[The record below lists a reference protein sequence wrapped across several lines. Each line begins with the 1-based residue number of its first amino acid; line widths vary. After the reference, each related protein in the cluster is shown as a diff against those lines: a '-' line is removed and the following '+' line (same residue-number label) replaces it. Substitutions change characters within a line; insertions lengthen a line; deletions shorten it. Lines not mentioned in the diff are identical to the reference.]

1 MLVRYLHCGIFQRR
15 QAVSIIGC
23 SHDGLFPLAVALYR
37 EIFRETGHRVL
48 RTGVAV
54 IMVSGR
60 NEMDLC
66 CPTARKP
73 ATQMS
78 TASRSR
84 FPETWKGGRIHS
96 FWSTK
101 SPVQKA
107 PPLHGGSLYDERS
120 TPSSAQKPAGY
131 SHTSR
136 SFAGR
141 PAGRW
146 KKIRLHKCCWLVLTC
161 ASSWR
166 NASRHPK
173 QRMILFFMV
182 AY

>member
-60 NEMDLC
+60 NDMDFC

-78 TASRSR
+78 TASRSKIPR
-84 FPETWKGGRIHS
+84 NVGREVEYIHS
-96 FWSTK
+96 GLPSR
-101 SPVQKA
+101 PYKA

-120 TPSSAQKPAGY
+120 TPSSAQKTG
-131 SHTSR
+131 
-136 SFAGR
+136 
-141 PAGRW
+141 
-146 KKIRLHKCCWLVLTC
+146 WL
-161 ASSWR
+161 
-166 NASRHPK
+166 
-173 QRMILFFMV
+173 
-182 AY
+182 